1 MNINIFPKLM
11 FALLLLTSQS
21 LYASSIYSNTKSNSL
36 LLSVDGTQFI
46 SANMDAGSVSIL
58 NAKTGELITEQALGK
73 DLRRLALDPI
83 NNQLLV
89 SDYLA
94 DQLYLI
100 DAKSLK
106 LIKTINTGYRP
117 FGIVYDEYN
126 KQK

>member
-1 MNINIFPKLM
+1 M